1 MPHRANGFFFGQEV
15 IDFQLIDRTE
25 FPFCIQ
31 QLSAAMLFFSETVPA
46 LQQIWMSH
54 KGNQLENRLQ
64 CVTLMVQC
72 REYAIFCCGK
82 LSYRYN
88 KRELIITV
96 I

>member
-1 MPHRANGFFFGQEV
+1 MPHRADGFFFGRKV
-15 IDFQLIDRTE
+15 IDSAAYRQDRI
-25 FPFCIQ
+25 PF
-31 QLSAAMLFFSETVPA
+31 LHSAAMLFFSETVPA
-46 LQQIWMSH
+46 LQQIWLSY
-54 KGNQLENRLQ
+54 KGNQLENRVQ
-64 CVTLMVQC
+64 CGTLMVQC